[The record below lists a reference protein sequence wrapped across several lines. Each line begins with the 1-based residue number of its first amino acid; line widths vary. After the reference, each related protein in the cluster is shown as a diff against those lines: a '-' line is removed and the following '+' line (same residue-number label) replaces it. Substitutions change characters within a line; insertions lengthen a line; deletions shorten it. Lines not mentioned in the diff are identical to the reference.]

1 MQIKCLVIDDEP
13 LARRLIESHIEKLP
27 LFSQVKYCNNA
38 IEGLQALRK
47 ETFDLLLLDV
57 QMPELNG
64 IELLK
69 SLSNPPK
76 VILIT
81 AFRDFA
87 IEAFD
92 LNVIDYLVKP
102 VSFERFVKSI
112 NKFLERS
119 ATMPFTQP
127 EGEEVLLV
135 RSDRKMQRINIS
147 DIIFIESLKDYV
159 KINTKDRVIITK
171 ETISSLEDRLL
182 PYSFLR
188 IHRSYLISIPKVEA
202 FNHELVEINGKQLPY
217 GRSHKDYALE
227 RLSSNL

>member
-159 KINTKDRVIITK
+159 KINTKDKVIITK

>member
-159 KINTKDRVIITK
+159 KINTKDKVIITK

-227 RLSSNL
+227 RLSSNI

>member
-47 ETFDLLLLDV
+47 ETFDLLLLDG

-159 KINTKDRVIITK
+159 KINTKDKVIITK

-227 RLSSNL
+227 RLSSNI